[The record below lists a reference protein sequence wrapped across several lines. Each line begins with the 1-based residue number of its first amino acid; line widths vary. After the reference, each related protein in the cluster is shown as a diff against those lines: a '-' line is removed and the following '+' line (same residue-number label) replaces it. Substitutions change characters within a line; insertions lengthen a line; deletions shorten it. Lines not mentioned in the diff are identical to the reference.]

1 MSLIF
6 GYDVANGEEKA
17 KGVVDRSSTVIAKE
31 PEGSRLFQERL
42 HLLVLSHQTTI
53 SSAHTHTDRHT
64 QRVRRT
70 RSNRLHSVRYTVLG
84 IPSPHTDTKL
94 FGVHTA
100 MRKTE
105 HCLVLC
111 HETCRDERRKRIGFS
126 CCIIFS
132 KGCIDCAL
140 VEPLAG

>member
-53 SSAHTHTDRHT
+53 SSAHT
-64 QRVRRT
+64 Q
-70 RSNRLHSVRYTVLG
+70 
-84 IPSPHTDTKL
+84 TDTHREL
-94 FGVHTA
+94 GEQEV
-100 MRKTE
+100 
-105 HCLVLC
+105 
-111 HETCRDERRKRIGFS
+111 
-126 CCIIFS
+126 
-132 KGCIDCAL
+132 IDYI
-140 VEPLAG
+140 P